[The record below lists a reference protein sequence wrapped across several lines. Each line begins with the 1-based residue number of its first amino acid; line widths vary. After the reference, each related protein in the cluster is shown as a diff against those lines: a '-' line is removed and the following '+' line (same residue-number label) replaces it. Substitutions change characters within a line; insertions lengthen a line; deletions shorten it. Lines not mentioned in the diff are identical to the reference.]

1 VLRAAAFLL
10 PLAFLPPLVDEFVL
24 PKLLLARLVI
34 FVLALVLLARWWQQ
48 GTIAWRRTPI
58 DLPLIAFIGS
68 ACLSTIFAVN
78 HNVAIFGTYDRWEG
92 LLTIITY
99 ALLFWLAVQFISG
112 EPDARGLTWS
122 LLFSGY
128 LIGAA
133 AILQGGFGLLGG
145 GYFHQGANG
154 PIRADV
160 TLANPDFLGIFL
172 AMLLPVAFAKMISR
186 RPAFNRVLA
195 ANLVVVLALGLLLT
209 FTRAAW
215 IGAVIGVVVVLVL
228 RRGRFHVVPLVS
240 FVVAVA
246 IAVVLIAAIRP
257 AGSQT
262 AFGGAL
268 VARIASIADLSAG
281 TEASRIKTWQD
292 TIPLIASRPL
302 VGYGPDTFGLVYPK
316 FESVTHGLTLWDKPH
331 EETLGVAATQGV
343 IGLLAYLWI
352 IVAFIR
358 AFWTGRSLRGA
369 VALFGGWVAYQ
380 IGTQVNFSYIPTAFA
395 FWLFA
400 AAAIVTWG
408 PAVTPVRVTAFPRR
422 MAMPVVAG
430 AALLLAALAI
440 PSVAFPYLADADYY
454 ASQATGD
461 LGQARS
467 LIAQARG
474 LAPFEATYA
483 IQAGDFA
490 LNFDSNGNPA
500 SNADWVGAREAYAT
514 AAALGSYAPE
524 TFQHLAIVD
533 EHLGDHAGAVTAAR
547 RAVELDR
554 YDVDSKALLTRLVG
568 PSS

>member
-1 VLRAAAFLL
+1 V
-10 PLAFLPPLVDEFVL
+10 VDEFVL

-195 ANLVVVLALGLLLT
+195 ANLIVVLALGLLLT

-400 AAAIVTWG
+400 ACGHRDVGTSGDARSSDSLPPPDGDASRRWRCPPPSSLGDPLGCVSI
-408 PAVTPVRVTAFPRR
+408 PRGR
-422 MAMPVVAG
+422 G
-430 AALLLAALAI
+430 LLRL
-440 PSVAFPYLADADYY
+440 
-454 ASQATGD
+454 TGD
-461 LGQARS
+461 GRPGAGSFAHRPGQ
-467 LIAQARG
+467 G
-474 LAPFEATYA
+474 
-483 IQAGDFA
+483 AGT
-490 LNFDSNGNPA
+490 
-500 SNADWVGAREAYAT
+500 V
-514 AAALGSYAPE
+514 
-524 TFQHLAIVD
+524 
-533 EHLGDHAGAVTAAR
+533 
-547 RAVELDR
+547 
-554 YDVDSKALLTRLVG
+554 
-568 PSS
+568 

>member
-160 TLANPDFLGIFL
+160 TLANPGFLGIFL

-195 ANLVVVLALGLLLT
+195 ANLIVVLALGLLLT

-268 VARIASIADLSAG
+268 VL
-281 TEASRIKTWQD
+281 QD
-292 TIPLIASRPL
+292 
-302 VGYGPDTFGLVYPK
+302 
-316 FESVTHGLTLWDKPH
+316 
-331 EETLGVAATQGV
+331 
-343 IGLLAYLWI
+343 
-352 IVAFIR
+352 
-358 AFWTGRSLRGA
+358 
-369 VALFGGWVAYQ
+369 
-380 IGTQVNFSYIPTAFA
+380 
-395 FWLFA
+395 
-400 AAAIVTWG
+400 
-408 PAVTPVRVTAFPRR
+408 
-422 MAMPVVAG
+422 
-430 AALLLAALAI
+430 
-440 PSVAFPYLADADYY
+440 
-454 ASQATGD
+454 
-461 LGQARS
+461 
-467 LIAQARG
+467 
-474 LAPFEATYA
+474 
-483 IQAGDFA
+483 
-490 LNFDSNGNPA
+490 
-500 SNADWVGAREAYAT
+500 
-514 AAALGSYAPE
+514 
-524 TFQHLAIVD
+524 
-533 EHLGDHAGAVTAAR
+533 
-547 RAVELDR
+547 
-554 YDVDSKALLTRLVG
+554 
-568 PSS
+568 